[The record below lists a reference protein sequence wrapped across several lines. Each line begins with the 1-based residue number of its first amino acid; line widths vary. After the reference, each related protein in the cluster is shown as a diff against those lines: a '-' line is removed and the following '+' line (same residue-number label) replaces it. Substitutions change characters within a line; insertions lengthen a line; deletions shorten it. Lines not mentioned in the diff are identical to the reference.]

1 MSKQVA
7 ILLIRD
13 LSKALLRRRIQDVES
28 EPYWLSPGQYFE
40 HDGGVQLLPDKAG
53 DLVEYSKRNHL
64 RPLGVIVVAENGWY
78 FDYFNDDAVI
88 TSSDRKFAKKMFRAH
103 AHFWF
108 CEVPCLIR
116 GQKEN

>member
-40 HDGGVQLLPDKAG
+40 HDGGVQLFPDKAG

-64 RPLGVIVVAENGWY
+64 RPLGVIVVAESGRY
-78 FDYFNDDAVI
+78 FDYFNADAVLAP
-88 TSSDRKFAKKMFRAH
+88 SDRKFAKMMFRAH

-108 CEVPCLIR
+108 CEVPSLMR
-116 GQKEN
+116 GQIES

>member
-13 LSKALLRRRIQDVES
+13 LSKALLRRRIQDIES
-28 EPYWLSPGQYFE
+28 EPYLLSPGQYFE

-53 DLVEYSKRNHL
+53 DMIDYAKCNHL
-64 RPLGVIVVAENGWY
+64 RPIGVIVV
-78 FDYFNDDAVI
+78 NDDGRYLDFFNEDAFI
-88 TSSDRKFAKKMFRAH
+88 APSDRKFAKKMFRAH

-108 CEVPCLIR
+108 CEVPWLIR